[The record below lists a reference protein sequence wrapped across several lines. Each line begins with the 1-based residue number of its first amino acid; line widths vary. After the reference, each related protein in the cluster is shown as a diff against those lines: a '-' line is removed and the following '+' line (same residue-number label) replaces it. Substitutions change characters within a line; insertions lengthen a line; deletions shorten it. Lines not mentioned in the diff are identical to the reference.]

1 MEVVTVVEPIFSP
14 QVWVEGSKNNKYS
27 DEAISTTAKIKAQHA
42 FLWCILDH
50 FLYGPYQEGKYTCE
64 REEIKRSTR

>member
-1 MEVVTVVEPIFSP
+1 LEVVTVAQPIFSP

-27 DEAISTTAKIKAQHA
+27 DEAISTTAKVEAYNA
-42 FLWCILDH
+42 FLWRILDH
-50 FLYGPYQEGKYTCE
+50 FLCSLYQEGKYTRE